1 MRQWLC
7 KLCNT
12 HTLPQNLARPTYSQ
26 NSLDP
31 LYWDGRLARA
41 TRPTGWFRT
50 PIFRIAWIPRFHYNN
65 CWFVLISKI
74 LTCTAYIR
82 ITSHHKHESMIIHP
96 PTSPPASN
104 LCSQPNS
111 FPQQSCST
119 NTRNE
124 LTQPVV
130 LFYST
135 HLTAPIS
142 NRIRFSPNPN
152 AFGYCSLRPPL
163 LGKPLSVAVPW
174 SSRLPPPA
182 VNASVLCFYLSSCRS
197 SHRAPLSACISAH
210 SPRRFATLP
219 RPQRAFPGPR
229 SKSPCGKY
237 IS

>member
-1 MRQWLC
+1 M
-7 KLCNT
+7 
-12 HTLPQNLARPTYSQ
+12 
-26 NSLDP
+26 
-31 LYWDGRLARA
+31 
-41 TRPTGWFRT
+41 
-50 PIFRIAWIPRFHYNN
+50 
-65 CWFVLISKI
+65 ISKI

-82 ITSHHKHESMIIHP
+82 IPVTTNTNRGLHTHP
-96 PTSPPASN
+96 PHRPRPSKFV
-104 LCSQPNS
+104 
-111 FPQQSCST
+111 FPTKPIPTT
-119 NTRNE
+119 NTLNKHSNK

-130 LFYST
+130 LFYPT
-135 HLTAPIS
+135 HPTAPIS
-142 NRIRFSPNPN
+142 TRIRFPPNPN

-163 LGKPLSVAVPW
+163 LGKPLTVAVPW